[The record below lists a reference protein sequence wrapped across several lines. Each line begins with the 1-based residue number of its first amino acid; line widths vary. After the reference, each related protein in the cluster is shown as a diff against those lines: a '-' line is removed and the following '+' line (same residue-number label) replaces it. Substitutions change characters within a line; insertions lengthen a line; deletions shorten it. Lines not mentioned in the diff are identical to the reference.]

1 MEQTLRRWVCVLT
14 TRMDTHDHPER
25 REVVFLHGGMKQC
38 FEIPREGMMKRAAA
52 WSKWESGEGLRFRG
66 KRILNR

>member
-1 MEQTLRRWVCVLT
+1 
-14 TRMDTHDHPER
+14 MDTHDHPER